1 MLTGLSWY
9 RWVFVEISGM
19 DESIFSSCSCLL
31 TLQYLNQVL
40 FFEVMLW
47 ILSDKVRLLHLGVDL
62 EENTWSLRTPLL
74 RKVTETKI
82 RPTRIGVGRVSLSHT
97 SSRAAP
103 KSCFGFVGG
112 RDGCWLSSRVLD
124 IHPKAHFLRELFLTV
139 FLSETNVE
147 ERFSLLVA

>member
-9 RWVFVEISGM
+9 RWVFVEISKM

-40 FFEVMLW
+40 FFQVMLW
-47 ILSDKVRLLHLGVDL
+47 VLSDKVRLLHLGVDL

-103 KSCFGFVGG
+103 KSCFGFVDG
-112 RDGCWLSSRVLD
+112 RDGCWLSSQVMGKQ
-124 IHPKAHFLRELFLTV
+124 PESQFLRELFLTV

-147 ERFSLLVA
+147 ERFSLVVV